1 MVTIADAKR
10 KRLPTNSSPLPAL
23 HPESPSGRTVWIAVD
38 AMGGDTGPGQ
48 IVDGALA
55 AARHLDLGVILA
67 GPVSRLEDEVSKHPL
82 TDAGRVRFL
91 QSDAVIDMAESPVA
105 ALRRKPG
112 ASIRVAAECVA
123 RGEAAGLFSAGHTGA
138 TVMAAHE
145 AFGMLPGVERPA
157 LAATIPTRD
166 RPAVLLDVG
175 ASVECRPQHLLCFGI
190 MGSVYARVAF
200 GLEAPRVGLLSIGEE
215 ATKGNEL
222 TREAHRLLQGAP
234 LRFIGN
240 VEARDVYSG
249 IADVIVS
256 DGFTGNVALKV
267 SEGLVD
273 VMGDLLNDELS
284 STVTASVGS
293 LLTLRAMRRFKKRVD
308 YSEFG
313 GAPLLGVSGV
323 AIVGHG
329 RSSAKAV
336 RNAVAMAY
344 RFATSQLIQRVEREL
359 AGAGV
364 A

>member
-1 MVTIADAKR
+1 
-10 KRLPTNSSPLPAL
+10 
-23 HPESPSGRTVWIAVD
+23 
-38 AMGGDTGPGQ
+38 MGGDTGPGQ

-55 AARHLDLGVILA
+55 AARHLDLGVVLV
-67 GPVSRLEDEVSKHPL
+67 GPVTRLEDEVALHPH
-82 TDAGRVRFL
+82 TDSDRIRFV
-91 QSDAVIDMAESPVA
+91 QADTVVEMAESPSA

-138 TVMAAHE
+138 TVMASHA
-145 AFGMLPGVERPA
+145 AFGMLSGVDRPA
-157 LAATIPTRD
+157 LAATIPTRG

-175 ASVECRPQHLLCFGI
+175 ASVECRPQHLLHFGV
-190 MGSVYARVAF
+190 MGAVYARVAF
-200 GLEAPRVGLLSIGEE
+200 GIDKPRVGLLSIGEE

-222 TREAHRLLQGAP
+222 TREAHRLLQGST
-234 LRFIGN
+234 LSFIGN
-240 VEARDVYSG
+240 VEARDVYAG
-249 IADVIVS
+249 TADVIVS
-256 DGFTGNVALKV
+256 DGFTGNIALKV

-273 VMGDLLNDELS
+273 VMGDLLAEELS

-308 YSEFG
+308 YSEYG
-313 GAPLLGVSGV
+313 GAPLLGVAGV

-344 RFATSQLIQRVEREL
+344 RFATSQLIQRVERDI

-364 A
+364 LPS